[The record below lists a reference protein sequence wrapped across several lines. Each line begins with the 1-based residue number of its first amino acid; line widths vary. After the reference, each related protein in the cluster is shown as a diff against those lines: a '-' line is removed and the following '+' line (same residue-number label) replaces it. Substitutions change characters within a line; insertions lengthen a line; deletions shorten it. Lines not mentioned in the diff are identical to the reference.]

1 MWERSES
8 NWNRQIV
15 PCRPFIREAHS
26 LPSETRSRNWIP
38 LQCKVSFICQI
49 EHILSP
55 TAKSRRQNTNL
66 WLLHHELWAPWLT
79 PPTLRHVGNW
89 SADKRVCTVYNRDF
103 CLENNV
109 DFIPCGKIE
118 EWAVFHLW
126 GLLCFFFTGSCCSWA
141 KRLLLNRWKD
151 NLPLFL
157 RLYLEPF
164 FNPSCF

>member
-55 TAKSRRQNTNL
+55 PQKAEGKIQT
-66 WLLHHELWAPWLT
+66 
-79 PPTLRHVGNW
+79 
-89 SADKRVCTVYNRDF
+89 CDF
-103 CLENNV
+103 CIMNSGLRGSPLPPSVMSGIDPQTSECVLCILETFV
-109 DFIPCGKIE
+109 WRTTWTSFLVGK
-118 EWAVFHLW
+118 LKS
-126 GLLCFFFTGSCCSWA
+126 GRFFTFEGFFA
-141 KRLLLNRWKD
+141 F
-151 NLPLFL
+151 FL
-157 RLYLEPF
+157 REVVVLEQNVCCWTDGKTIYPYF
-164 FNPSCF
+164 YVYI

>member
-79 PPTLRHVGNW
+79 PPTLRHVGIW
-89 SADKRVCTVYNRDF
+89 SADKRVCTVYTQDF

-126 GLLCFFFTGSCCSWA
+126 GLLCFFLREVVVLKQNVCCWTDG
-141 KRLLLNRWKD
+141 KTIY
-151 NLPLFL
+151 PYF
-157 RLYLEPF
+157 YVYI
-164 FNPSCF
+164 